1 MRALSYLAPLLILPA
16 STALAAIPDTRFTES
31 TILTAGISEATGMA
45 RAPDG
50 SNRIFIISKGG
61 AVRVFESGAIQ
72 ATNFANISPIYTG
85 SECGLIGIA
94 FDPDYT
100 SNRYVYFFVTVSSSE
115 QQIIRYTDQN
125 NIGVDKTVIVPGL
138 PTVGANHDGGG
149 IGFGPDGYLYWAV
162 GDNGSGRGV
171 NNDLSSL
178 ASKVGR
184 AHADGTIPLDN
195 PFYDGAGGNNDYI
208 WARGF
213 RNPFTLTFEPGRG
226 RLWVNTVGTS
236 WEQVFVVRGGD
247 HAGWSSYENSQP
259 ANYIEP
265 VIAYRTN
272 STQSRVIGQTGLVR
286 TNGALAVTTN
296 QAHGFHKGEKITIS
310 GAQDSSFNG
319 DVFVRDVPS
328 TTEFTAEQAGQDAS
342 SGGGEA
348 TTQELGGCISG
359 GTFYD
364 GTDFPAEFSGNFLF
378 GDYNS
383 DFLIRATLDANGE
396 ITRVDTMGTRM
407 SSIIDLETGPDGSL
421 YILTHGGQLRR
432 AAFNHSAQ
440 AIVVSGTRF
449 RLTEGGRLGFS
460 VRLAMEPANNVT
472 VTVLNNG
479 ADPDV
484 RVDSGATLTFTPANW
499 DVPQAVVLLGALD
512 FDTTDDQTT
521 LAVESAGLTPV
532 SVDVSVRDLNAQS
545 IIVDATTVEVIEG
558 QSGMF
563 GVSLSDIPDLPIQV
577 TASSTSTQIFI
588 AGGEMLT
595 FTENNYSAP
604 QQVVFATFEDADANN
619 ETADIVIS
627 SLEAAPRVVH
637 IRIRDN
643 DTSSPSFTSTPPATG
658 TAGAR
663 YEYDAEA
670 SGLPAPMFFLDD
682 SPSGVIFDPVTGVM
696 SFLPFSAGTYN
707 FRVIASNGVPPDA
720 VQSWSV
726 EVVAD
731 AAPSAMIVKPL
742 EGDTLSGAAN
752 DWYGNGSD
760 DVGIVRAEFSIDGTL
775 AYAETSTLGR
785 YNYNGGANRFD
796 TTALSNGPHA
806 LRLTLVDTAGQ
817 RASAEVNIVV
827 RNAVASNDAGI
838 PGGGGNNEENGEG
851 GCSCTA
857 ERSPARAGGSS
868 FALFALAALFIG
880 RVAQRSR
887 RNAKTARAR

>member
-1 MRALSYLAPLLILPA
+1 MRALFYLTTLLVLPA
-16 STALAAIPDTRFTES
+16 STALAAIPDVRFTES
-31 TILTAGISEATGMA
+31 TVLSAGISEATGLA
-45 RAPDG
+45 RVPDG

-61 AVRVFESGAIQ
+61 VVRIFDGTALLP
-72 ATNFANISPIYTG
+72 ANFATITPIYTG

-94 FDPDYT
+94 FDPDYA

-125 NIGVDKTVIVPGL
+125 NVGADKTVIVPGL

-171 NNDLSSL
+171 NTDLTLL

-184 AHADGTIPLDN
+184 AFPDGTVPMDN

-226 RLWVNTVGTS
+226 RLWVNTVGGS
-236 WEQVFVVRGGD
+236 WEQVFVVQAGD
-247 HAGWSSYENSQP
+247 HAGWSTFENNQP
-259 ANYIEP
+259 ANYIQP
-265 VIAYRTN
+265 VISYRTN
-272 STQSRVIGQTGLVR
+272 SNQQRVISQTGLVR
-286 TNGALAVTTN
+286 TNGTIAVTTN

-310 GAQDSSFNG
+310 GALDATFNG
-319 DVFVRDVPS
+319 DVFVREVTS
-328 TTEFTAEQAGQDAS
+328 NTEFTAEQAGNDAS

-348 TTQELGGCISG
+348 STQELGGCISG

-364 GTDFPAEFSGNFLF
+364 ATDFPAEFSGNFLF

-383 DFLIRATLDANGE
+383 DRLLRATLDGNGD
-396 ITRVDTMGTRM
+396 ISSVDTMGTRM
-407 SSIIDLETGPDGSL
+407 SSIIDLETGPDGTL

-432 AAFNHSAQ
+432 AAFNHSSQ
-440 AIVVSGTRF
+440 ALVVSGTRF

-460 VRLAMEPANNVT
+460 VRLATEPANNVT
-472 VTVLNNG
+472 VTVQNNG

-484 RVDSGATLTFTPANW
+484 RVDSGSTLTFTPANW
-499 DVPQAVVLLGALD
+499 NVPQAVLLLGALD
-512 FDTTDDQTT
+512 FDTTDDLTT
-521 LAVESAGLTPV
+521 LAVESGGLGTV
-532 SVDVSVRDLNAQS
+532 TVEVSVRDLNDQS
-545 IIVDATTVEVIEG
+545 IIVDSTTVDVIEG
-558 QSGMF
+558 QSGMI

-577 TASSTSTQIFI
+577 TASSTSAKILI
-588 AGGEMLT
+588 AGGETLN
-595 FTENNYSAP
+595 FTENNYSVA

-658 TAGAR
+658 VANAR

-682 SPSGVIFDPVTGVM
+682 SPSGVIFDPVTGLM
-696 SFLPFSAGTYN
+696 SFVPFSAGTYN
-707 FRVIASNGVPPDA
+707 FRVVASNGVPPDA

-726 EVVAD
+726 DVVAD
-731 AAPSAMIVKPL
+731 AAPAAMIVKPL
-742 EGDTLSGAAN
+742 EGDVLSGATN
-752 DWYGNGSD
+752 DWYGNGTD
-760 DVGIVRAEFSIDGTL
+760 DVAVVRAEFSIDGAL
-775 AYAETSTLGR
+775 AYSETSTRGR
-785 YNYNGGANRFD
+785 YNFEGGANRFD

-806 LRLTLVDTAGQ
+806 LTLAVVDTAGQ
-817 RASAEVNIVV
+817 RASATVNVV
-827 RNAVASNDAGI
+827 VQNAQAGTDAGL
-838 PGGGGNNEENGEG
+838 PGGGGGGNEEAGES

-857 ERSPARAGGSS
+857 SS
-868 FALFALAALFIG
+868 KGELSLGLLLAALFFVARG
-880 RVAQRSR
+880 RR
-887 RNAKTARAR
+887 AKSARAD